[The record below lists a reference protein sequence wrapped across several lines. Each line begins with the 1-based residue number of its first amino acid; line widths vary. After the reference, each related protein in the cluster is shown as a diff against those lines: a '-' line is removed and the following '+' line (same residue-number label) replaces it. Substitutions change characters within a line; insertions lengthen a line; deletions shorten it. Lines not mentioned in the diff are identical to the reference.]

1 MDLLKILAVAG
12 SGSILLVV
20 VELIRRGKLKERY
33 SLLWLLAGGVLLVFS
48 LSRELLEYSSRLIG
62 IFYPPS
68 FLFLL
73 AFFFLLLITL
83 HFSVVISGLSEKN
96 KKLAQEL
103 ALLRQEMRDL
113 ASGRAEKKVCAG
125 TGIRAWI
132 MKIFF
137 TLPLRHVTFR
147 KDFSRCR
154 AVRSMPCR
162 FCRTK

>member
-1 MDLLKILAVAG
+1 MDLLKFLAVMG
-12 SGSILLVV
+12 SGVLLVVV

-33 SLLWLLAGGVLLVFS
+33 SLLWLFAGAVLLIFS
-48 LSRELLEYSSRLIG
+48 TSRYLLELISRALG

-103 ALLRQEMRDL
+103 ALMRQDL
-113 ASGRAEKKVCAG
+113 KRVMEGNAAKEGAG
-125 TGIRAWI
+125 EH
-132 MKIFF
+132 
-137 TLPLRHVTFR
+137 P
-147 KDFSRCR
+147 
-154 AVRSMPCR
+154 
-162 FCRTK
+162 